1 MCNLDKLDILDKC
14 QHLKINNY
22 HMNTNRNF
30 KYESYS
36 LITLISKQRAISFKL
51 KLNFRDEQ
59 LSVFNLIG
67 RPLIL

>member
-1 MCNLDKLDILDKC
+1 
-14 QHLKINNY
+14 
-22 HMNTNRNF
+22 MNTKRNF

-59 LSVFNLIG
+59 LSVFNLIE